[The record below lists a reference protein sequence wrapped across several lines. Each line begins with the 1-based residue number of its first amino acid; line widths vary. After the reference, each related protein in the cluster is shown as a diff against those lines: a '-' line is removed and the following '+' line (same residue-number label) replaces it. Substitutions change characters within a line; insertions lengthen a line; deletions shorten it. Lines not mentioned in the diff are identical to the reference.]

1 VTGWRRPDPEP
12 VEVHIEID
20 PEPLTTAATRPQVR
34 PVHHRPIT
42 ACSVVAES
50 VSYSRGGRVILD
62 EVRMV
67 AVAGESIAVTGP
79 SGSGKS
85 TLLALLAGLE
95 QPDAGI
101 VRREPRDSLPRRDGV
116 ILQGYGLASVL
127 TAAENVEVPLQA
139 GALGRLAPAEIRDRA
154 AAMLAAVGLSPV
166 ADHLIEELSGGQQ
179 QRVAVAR
186 ALVADPA
193 IVFADEITAELDHE
207 WKDHVVDLVLDVA
220 HRGGLVVLATHDPD
234 VAGRCSN
241 QIRLTDG
248 RVST

>member
-1 VTGWRRPDPEP
+1 
-12 VEVHIEID
+12 
-20 PEPLTTAATRPQVR
+20 
-34 PVHHRPIT
+34 
-42 ACSVVAES
+42 
-50 VSYSRGGRVILD
+50 
-62 EVRMV
+62 
-67 AVAGESIAVTGP
+67 
-79 SGSGKS
+79 
-85 TLLALLAGLE
+85 
-95 QPDAGI
+95 